1 MSEQDNPATIQDH
14 ADKEFGIQKI
24 YIKDVSFEAPNTPN
38 IFQQEWKPEVN
49 LQLSNSAVTLAEN
62 VHEIVLT
69 VTVTAKIGSETAYLV
84 EVKQAGIFN
93 LKGYSDE
100 EMGIMAGVYC
110 PNLLFPYAREA
121 VSDFVSKGGFPQL
134 ILAPVNFEGLYQQHM
149 HQAQQGTET
158 AH

>member
-1 MSEQDNPATIQDH
+1 MSDQDSTTIQDH
-14 ADKEFGIQKI
+14 NDKEFGIQKI
-24 YIKDVSFEAPNTPN
+24 YVKDVSFEAPNTPT

-49 LQLSNSAVTLAEN
+49 LQLSNSAVTLGEN

-69 VTVTAKIGSETAYLV
+69 VTVTTKIGNDTAYLV

-93 LKGYSDE
+93 LKGYNDQ

-121 VSDFVSKGGFPQL
+121 ISDFVGKGGFPQL
-134 ILAPVNFEGLYQQHM
+134 ILAPVNFEGLYQQHLQ
-149 HQAQQGTET
+149 QAQQGTET
-158 AH
+158 TH